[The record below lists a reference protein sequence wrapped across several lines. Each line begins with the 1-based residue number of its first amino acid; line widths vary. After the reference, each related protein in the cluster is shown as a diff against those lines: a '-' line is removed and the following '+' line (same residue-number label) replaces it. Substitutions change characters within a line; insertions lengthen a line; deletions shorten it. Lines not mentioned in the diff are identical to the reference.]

1 MVNISNVADLT
12 NPSEP
17 QGRTYRQVNAEKT
30 PAIPIGTLVELETGE
45 RLRKVDVDPDLVR
58 ITLLPLLRP
67 LSAYE
72 SVNSNMRIQEWIIPK
87 DCLAAVEAAARN
99 IAEKQTYENIVSKL
113 QLQFGRG
120 DYLRPVV
127 DYVEYLKNKLDYAE

>member
-1 MVNISNVADLT
+1 MNQQASDQ
-12 NPSEP
+12 E
-17 QGRTYRQVNAEKT
+17 NAENCDQNK
-30 PAIPIGTLVELETGE
+30 PVRVDCGVG
-45 RLRKVDVDPDLVR
+45 LRKVDVAPDLVR
-58 ITLLPLLRP
+58 ITLLPLIRP

-72 SVNSNMRIQEWIIPK
+72 PVTSSVRVQEWIIPK
-87 DCLAAVEAAARN
+87 DCLAAVESEARN

-127 DYVEYLKNKLDYAE
+127 DYVEYLKNKLGYA